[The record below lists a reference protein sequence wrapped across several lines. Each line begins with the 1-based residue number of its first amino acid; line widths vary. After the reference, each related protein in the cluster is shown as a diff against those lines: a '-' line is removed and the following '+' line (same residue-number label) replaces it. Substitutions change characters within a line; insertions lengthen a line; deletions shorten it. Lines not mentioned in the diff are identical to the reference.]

1 MLMSDQNAV
10 LTRLTVGLER
20 MDIALSGDRIEAMV
34 RYLSLLRRWNRAYNL
49 TGVRT
54 PLEMVPKHLLDS
66 LSVLPY
72 LYGDKLLDLGAG
84 PGLPGIPLA
93 IAAPERAFYLLDSN
107 GKKVRFL
114 RQAVMELGLANAVVI
129 QARMEAYLPGQ
140 EFATIVSR
148 AVASAP
154 DLLGLTA
161 RLPARPVRLLAMQGK
176 RPAGTELQGLEPSP
190 STLRV
195 HPLEV
200 PFLDAE
206 RHLIEAH
213 YDLEPIPNGSPMN
226 YSSTAHRR
234 FLGPIG
240 VTSHGGRCFPLQPG

>member
-1 MLMSDQNAV
+1 MSDRGAV
-10 LTRLTVGLER
+10 RTRLAAGLER
-20 MDIALSGDRIEAMV
+20 MDIAPGGDRIEAMV
-34 RYLSLLRRWNRAYNL
+34 RYLLLLQRWNRAYNL

-72 LYGDKLLDLGAG
+72 LYGDRLLDLGTG

-93 IAAPERAFYLLDSN
+93 LAAPERTFYLLDSN

-114 RQAVMELGLANAVVI
+114 RQAVMELGLANALVI

-148 AVASAP
+148 AVASVP

-161 RLPARPVRLLAMQGK
+161 RLPVRPVRLLAMHGK
-176 RPAGTELQGLEPSP
+176 RPAGTELRGLEPSP
-190 STLRV
+190 STLRI
-195 HPLEV
+195 HPIEV

-213 YDLEPIPNGSPMN
+213 YD
-226 YSSTAHRR
+226 
-234 FLGPIG
+234 
-240 VTSHGGRCFPLQPG
+240 